1 VTDVAGV
8 VVAVGPGVNG
18 FEPGDK
24 VVAMLNTFVS
34 TLDPVFYIIV
44 MVSLS
49 RQRNRQNLLS
59 GQLFCNA

>member
-1 VTDVAGV
+1 MAGV